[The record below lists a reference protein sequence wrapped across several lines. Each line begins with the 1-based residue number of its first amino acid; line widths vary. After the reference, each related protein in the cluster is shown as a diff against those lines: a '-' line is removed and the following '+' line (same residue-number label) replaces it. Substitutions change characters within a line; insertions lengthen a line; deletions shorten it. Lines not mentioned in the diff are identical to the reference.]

1 MKTSIVILTHNQ
13 LAMTIGCLESIRRH
27 TPEEHEIIIIDNGST
42 DGTPGYA
49 RLQPDVI
56 LHENKENLGFAKGCN
71 QGVELATGDNV
82 LFLNNDTIMT
92 KDWLKNMLQALYSS
106 EHIGMVGP
114 VTNYSSGHQRI
125 PVTYTDLAGLDAFS
139 KSHIEAHAGSKLS
152 VRRLVGFCLL
162 VKRTVLDEIGG
173 FDERFGLGNYED
185 DDLCLRAIRQGYGL
199 YVAMDSFIHHY
210 GHATMNQLPSDNL
223 NTLLQQNSKK
233 ATEKWGN
240 NIHELIYRPEI
251 SVSLCVVA
259 QQDAQRLRHTLATWI
274 DAVEETIVIV
284 PDADGEAAEIAGQYT
299 DRVFAFYGEGDGE
312 EAYQFAFDL
321 ATKDF
326 VLFLEPGDEL
336 EKNERRKFSGLKI
349 SVEDADIVVLPS
361 GENEQRFMVRKDSGF
376 ASPDR
381 LEEDA
386 AYGGLRL
393 NAGVTV
399 RNRF

>member
-42 DGTPGYA
+42 DGTQGYA

-56 LHENKENLGFAKGCN
+56 LHENEENLGFAKGCN
-71 QGVELATGDNV
+71 QGIELATGDNV

-125 PVTYTDLAGLDAFS
+125 PVSYSDLAGLDAFS
-139 KSHIEAHAGSKLS
+139 QSHVEAHAGSKLS

-162 VKRTVLDEIGG
+162 AKRSVLDEIGG

-199 YVAMDSFIHHY
+199 YVALDSFIHHY
-210 GHATMNQLPSDNL
+210 GHATMNQLRSDSL
-223 NTLLQQNSKK
+223 HTLLQENSKK

-240 NIHELIYRPEI
+240 NIHELIY
-251 SVSLCVVA
+251 
-259 QQDAQRLRHTLATWI
+259 
-274 DAVEETIVIV
+274 
-284 PDADGEAAEIAGQYT
+284 G
-299 DRVFAFYGEGDGE
+299 
-312 EAYQFAFDL
+312 
-321 ATKDF
+321 
-326 VLFLEPGDEL
+326 
-336 EKNERRKFSGLKI
+336 RRS
-349 SVEDADIVVLPS
+349 E
-361 GENEQRFMVRKDSGF
+361 
-376 ASPDR
+376 
-381 LEEDA
+381 
-386 AYGGLRL
+386 
-393 NAGVTV
+393 
-399 RNRF
+399 